1 MFEKVAHKNYVKFGA
16 SKPPYSEERSP
27 IRTFRVHT
35 YLCTYLHSSQSLPPS
50 GELGNNYFAVQTF
63 CTYSALNAHVH
74 AHDNLRKIFRENA
87 RAKMHFC
94 HVRLLRKREFK
105 AKTLLTLNESLADLP
120 QNNFLWAMHRFE
132 IIKIPFLTFPAY
144 F

>member
-1 MFEKVAHKNYVKFGA
+1 MLKKVLRPLK
-16 SKPPYSEERSP
+16 S
-27 IRTFRVHT
+27 T
-35 YLCTYLHSSQSLPPS
+35 LSLRPLRLSIQKKGVPS
-50 GELGNNYFAVQTF
+50 GHLGYIL
-63 CTYSALNAHVH
+63 TYVPTCILVSLYRHLVSWAITILQYKLSALNAHVH

-105 AKTLLTLNESLADLP
+105 AKTLLTLNDSLADLP

-132 IIKIPFLTFPAY
+132 IIKIPFLTFPAC